1 MIDFVAY
8 HNLQAQCGQS
18 LFTELV
24 KVDRCAWRINGNQKY
39 TGADTLIM
47 LDHAPHH
54 PDLIGKYKYSF
65 YFPHDMGELI
75 LHYKEHEILQDYTA
89 YFVPTDIHKQTFEYM
104 FNRDVYNV
112 GWLKYDEM
120 DDIDTATF
128 EIYKEAYNRRKP
140 IIIYAS
146 SYPDN
151 WEWTTLLR
159 HLKQYTVIIKNHII
173 TNPGQQ
179 INKTDMPK
187 YNDMIRSIDEM
198 EHYGRQHDMIVAPRG
213 LNCCKL
219 FSCANFLIS
228 DTSSLLAEFTPFGVS
243 IETGRY
249 NQDPTCK
256 SQEMSDVFKAIYRLD
271 DIDLK
276 AITELKRRET
286 VVSAEK
292 GAGRRAAE
300 IIKGIINV

>member
-39 TGADTLIM
+39 TGADILIM

-54 PDLIGKYKYSF
+54 PDLIGKYKHRF

-75 LHYKEHEILQDYTA
+75 LHYQEQEILKNYTA
-89 YFVPTDIHKQTFEYM
+89 YFVPTDIHKTTFEYM

-112 GWLKYDEM
+112 GWLKF
-120 DDIDTATF
+120 DDDCIDYAAE
-128 EIYKEAYNRRKP
+128 EILTEAKHRGKP
-140 IIIYAS
+140 VILYAPTN
-146 SYPDN
+146 PDT
-151 WEWTTLLR
+151 WEWTALLR
-159 HLKQYTVIIKNHII
+159 QLKKYTVIIKNHIL
-173 TNPGQQ
+173 TNPGQAAP
-179 INKTDMPK
+179 KGLEKKYADMFK
-187 YNDMIRSIDEM
+187 SVAEM
-198 EHYGRQHDMIVAPRG
+198 EVSAVRHDMILAPRSM
-213 LNCCKL
+213 NCYHL
-219 FSCANFLIS
+219 FKGVDYLIS

-249 NQDPTCK
+249 NQDPACK

-276 AITELKRRET
+276 AITELKRRES

-300 IIKGIINV
+300 IIKGLING